1 MDGYGQVPIVAL
13 TGNAFA
19 EDRARCLAAGMDD
32 FVTKPID
39 PVKLY
44 RAMVQAY
51 RRADGGDNA

>member
-1 MDGYGQVPIVAL
+1 MEGCGQVPIVAL

-19 EDRARCLAAGMDD
+19 EDRARCLASGMDN

-39 PVKLY
+39 PPKLY

-51 RRADGGDNA
+51 RRVDGGDNA